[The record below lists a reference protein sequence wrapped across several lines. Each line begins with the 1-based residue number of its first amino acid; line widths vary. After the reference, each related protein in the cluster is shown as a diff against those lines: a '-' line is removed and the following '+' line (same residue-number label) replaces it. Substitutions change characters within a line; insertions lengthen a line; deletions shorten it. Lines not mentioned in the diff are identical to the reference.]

1 MIFYNSV
8 ALSILAMLLQ
18 LFISYCFVTVTVLK
32 YFAIAHIL
40 TGSDY
45 IVNLQDI
52 ASRNFTVTFLSKQ
65 ATSTEHVIQIA
76 DDNTSEGKEYFRLRI
91 TAVRPIGQAAQFFIP
106 EPGVNETFVDITIE
120 DDDSKSNSSFFAT
133 HYKVESELNSIT
145 SIYTLLP
152 GQPPGYTVFALLNA
166 ALY

>member
-1 MIFYNSV
+1 MLCHSDC
-8 ALSILAMLLQ
+8 SQILCN
-18 LFISYCFVTVTVLK
+18 INIIV
-32 YFAIAHIL
+32 HIL

-45 IVNLQDI
+45 FVNLQDI

-65 ATSTEHVIQIA
+65 ANSSEHVIQIV

-120 DDDSKSNSSFFAT
+120 DNKSKSGSSFFAT
-133 HYKVESELNSIT
+133 HYKIESEL
-145 SIYTLLP
+145 TLYNKYASSHYYQFP
-152 GQPPGYTVFALLNA
+152 
-166 ALY
+166 